1 MVIIKK
7 INAERASQME
17 MFMNKKTKFETSID
31 MEAIRTRL
39 TRMRTDRKIT
49 PKVMCNML
57 SEHMDNPISENS
69 LRKYENGC
77 ENRNFPFRVMV
88 AYSKCFGCS
97 MDSIV
102 FGEVSRYSNSK
113 LKHELENLEKNI
125 KKVIDVLTE

>member
-17 MFMNKKTKFETSID
+17 IFMNKNTKFETSID

-49 PKVMCNML
+49 PKVMCDML

-97 MDSIV
+97 MDFIV

-125 KKVIDVLTE
+125 KNAIDILTE